1 MNKKRIIAI
10 LVVLTTILF
19 ILFGC
24 FIYRDHKESVFNEN
38 LNQFLKYSYKTYTLS
53 EHMGKGISSAWYNYI
68 FDDEQYFDKSSGE
81 FYKSY
86 SGPSDKIYCSDFNEA
101 IAVLQLYYQ
110 EQGFPDQVDKFFS
123 KAKLYLKNMSDCP
136 DKYKDVYSSAKK
148 LLATLSSIKDC
159 ALSPEGS
166 LKDYSSNLH
175 DLFSSFKQGINDIEV
190 EMPDL
195 DFDES
200 KIAN

>member
-68 FDDEQYFDKSSGE
+68 FDDE
-81 FYKSY
+81 
-86 SGPSDKIYCSDFNEA
+86 KIF
-101 IAVLQLYYQ
+101 
-110 EQGFPDQVDKFFS
+110 
-123 KAKLYLKNMSDCP
+123 
-136 DKYKDVYSSAKK
+136 
-148 LLATLSSIKDC
+148 
-159 ALSPEGS
+159 
-166 LKDYSSNLH
+166 
-175 DLFSSFKQGINDIEV
+175 
-190 EMPDL
+190 
-195 DFDES
+195 
-200 KIAN
+200 